1 MDTSLPAFLGL
12 VRDTVSDPRAGARRV
27 ILARLPMNVR
37 WLVLAL
43 VVVLSV
49 LLSNLTL
56 RMTMAGTGMMGGL
69 LLGPVTAMVLQGVVL
84 MVMALAIHQVGRLM
98 GGGGGFA
105 DALLLVAF
113 LQGIM
118 LVIQVLQIAALLL
131 LAPLAGIFSILGVVV
146 FLWVLT
152 GFVAELHGFRS
163 MLGVFGMIVV
173 TTFGIAF
180 LIAMLL
186 AMLGVA
192 PPAMG

>member
-118 LVIQVLQIAALLL
+118 LVVQVLQIAALLL